1 MEKISAVLLMS
12 LIAVTLSAGQKKSDE
27 VSDYQSKSFSVQKGG
42 LLDVDVEPGSV
53 TIEPWSKD
61 EVFIEAEGIDERH
74 PDRLVMEQ
82 SGNSVSVRYR
92 DSRHSVNHLEFAIR
106 VPLKYN
112 VTIQTSGGSVKQKE
126 MLTGDFHVE
135 TKGGSIKID
144 HIIGN
149 VDAKSGGGSIKS
161 VKIEGDATMRTGGGS
176 VETGMTTGVLRVSTG
191 GGSISMRDAG
201 GKVDASTGGGSIKL
215 VNAGAWVDL
224 STGGGSV
231 HVRSAKFGVKVKTGG
246 GSIDME
252 DITGLVNA
260 STGGG
265 SIKCELTPG
274 TSGNSSIRTGGGEIE
289 LSLPESAKVTVEAT
303 INLGH
308 GWGRNHK
315 KYSIRSDFKA
325 EKYEQEKGGDIYAV
339 YKLNGGGPTITLETS
354 ESDIEILKM
363 PSH

>member
-92 DSRHSVNHLEFAIR
+92 DSRHRVNHLEFTIR

-135 TKGGSIKID
+135 TKGGSIKVD

-176 VETGMTTGVLRVSTG
+176 VETGATTGILRVSTG
-191 GGSISMRDAG
+191 GGSISMHNAG

-224 STGGGSV
+224 STGGGS
-231 HVRSAKFGVKVKTGG
+231 
-246 GSIDME
+246 IDME
-252 DITGLVNA
+252 EITGLVNA

-289 LSLPESAKVTVEAT
+289 LSLPENAKVTVEAT

-308 GWGRNHK
+308 GWGRSHK